1 MRIGELENDFK
12 IISKFNL
19 NVQENFLQ
27 NIEMSNSCRWQFQ
40 DVDLCLAPLPL

>member
-19 NVQENFLQ
+19 NVQEKKFGLKDRNFNLSIAAGLLVVG
-27 NIEMSNSCRWQFQ
+27 NN
-40 DVDLCLAPLPL
+40 

>member
-19 NVQENFLQ
+19 NVPEKKIGLKYRNFNL
-27 NIEMSNSCRWQFQ
+27 SNAAGLL
-40 DVDLCLAPLPL
+40 VVGNN

>member
-19 NVQENFLQ
+19 NVQEKNSDW
-27 NIEMSNSCRWQFQ
+27 NIEIPTCQLQPAYLSLKKN
-40 DVDLCLAPLPL
+40 